1 LITAVLDANVLI
13 SGLISREG
21 PPGVILDSWMAGRFR
36 LFISPQILDELRRVL
51 EYPKIRKR
59 MTQEQVISLL
69 DGLRRGAEL
78 VAGTVHLNVLT
89 RDPSDN
95 IYLACAIEAKA
106 QYLVTGNMTHF
117 EEAITLFPK
126 MQICTPREFLTV
138 ISLSQML

>member
-1 LITAVLDANVLI
+1 LITAVLDANVLV
-13 SGLISREG
+13 SGLISNAG
-21 PPGVILDSWMAGRFR
+21 PPGQILDSWMDGKFQ
-36 LFISPQILDELRRVL
+36 LFVSPRILDELKRVL
-51 EYPKIRKR
+51 HYPRIRQR
-59 MTQEQVISLL
+59 LMQEQIAGLL
-69 DGLRRGAEL
+69 QNLDQ
-78 VAGTVHLNVLT
+78 VAGKAPGTLRLDVLT

-138 ISLSQML
+138 ISMSQML